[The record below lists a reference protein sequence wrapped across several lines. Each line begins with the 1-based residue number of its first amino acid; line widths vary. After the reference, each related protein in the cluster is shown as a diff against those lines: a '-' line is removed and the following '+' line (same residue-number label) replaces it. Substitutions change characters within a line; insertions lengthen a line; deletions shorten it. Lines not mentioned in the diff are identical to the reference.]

1 MRLLNAHIMAG
12 RPGTSLGHQEG
23 RRVFR
28 EGPKF
33 FELCQIFLNYVQ
45 HIFTAKGE
53 KFSAPPWL
61 RAFWQIMQRDSDM
74 LIAVCHVNLYLVKRS
89 MSESVA
95 MLPQV

>member
-1 MRLLNAHIMAG
+1 MAG
-12 RPGTSLGHQEG
+12 RPVTSLGHQEG

-33 FELCQIFLNYVQ
+33 FELCKIFLNYVQ
-45 HIFTAKGE
+45 HIFSRGGAKN
-53 KFSAPPWL
+53 FLLPPWL

-74 LIAVCHVNLYLVKRS
+74 LIAVCHVNLYFVKRS
-89 MSESVA
+89 TSESVA